1 MQNLN
6 LAMKKQTLASYVKC
20 YLKGNNWIIWTFSIV
35 EKCVAGKKKKKK
47 TNPNQGTLLIRYTLQ
62 KYQCPKIQRLKNSS
76 KLKKIWKLNEML
88 NLRYSFAIKG
98 IIGTIGKI

>member
-1 MQNLN
+1 MDIFNCRK
-6 LAMKKQTLASYVKC
+6 MC
-20 YLKGNNWIIWTFSIV
+20 CWG
-35 EKCVAGKKKKKK
+35 KKKKK
-47 TNPNQGTLLIRYTLQ
+47 TNPNQGTLQIRYTLQ

-76 KLKKIWKLNEML
+76 KLKKIWKLNAML